1 MKVYSTLAG
10 VKLPFPVPNP
20 FACVNRGLNCPL
32 KSGAPVELTMTLP
45 IPSFSPSVKVIV
57 QFILKDQDKNDV
69 FCFNIDGQIEDAYE
83 NVEA

>member
-1 MKVYSTLAG
+1 M
-10 VKLPFPVPNP
+10 
-20 FACVNRGLNCPL
+20 
-32 KSGAPVELTMTLP
+32 ELTMTLP